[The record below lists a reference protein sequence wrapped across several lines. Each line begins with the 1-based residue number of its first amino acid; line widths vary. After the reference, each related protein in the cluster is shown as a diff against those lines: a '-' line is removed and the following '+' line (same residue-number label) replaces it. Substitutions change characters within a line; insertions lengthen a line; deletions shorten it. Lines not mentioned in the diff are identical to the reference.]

1 MSTFLVMPW
10 IVGVAMKLLVG
21 HSYPVTTEAAY
32 VCAGKK
38 HTAHSLQLVVV
49 GAYAI
54 HFPRW

>member
-38 HTAHSLQLVVV
+38 HAAHSLKLVVV

-54 HFPRW
+54 HFAR